1 MSVSD
6 ISGITDIIVVV
17 TGLVLRVR
25 SCPKLNRFSDEGCPV
40 KPYRLSPGLVGGQL
54 RFFYELPQQ
63 QLHGDVPGGLLS
75 HGKNTSHSPSGQLFF
90 IALPASQQSPKP
102 GFSSEPGL
110 SSNPYPEIRGPSD
123 RKICRLGLFFYQ
135 KFMCRFIGTRERKSV
150 LLWQRKRSNA
160 RKCSTPP
167 PAPSGKM

>member
-1 MSVSD
+1 M
-6 ISGITDIIVVV
+6 
-17 TGLVLRVR
+17 
-25 SCPKLNRFSDEGCPV
+25 
-40 KPYRLSPGLVGGQL
+40 GGQL
-54 RFFYELPQQ
+54 RFFYETTAAAASRRCS
-63 QLHGDVPGGLLS
+63 GGLFPM
-75 HGKNTSHSPSGQLFF
+75 GKVPHTPVRQLFF

-102 GFSSEPGL
+102 GFSSGPGL

-167 PAPSGKM
+167 PAPSGKMWSSSPTANELKPLSPLRKQNLMAMRSLI